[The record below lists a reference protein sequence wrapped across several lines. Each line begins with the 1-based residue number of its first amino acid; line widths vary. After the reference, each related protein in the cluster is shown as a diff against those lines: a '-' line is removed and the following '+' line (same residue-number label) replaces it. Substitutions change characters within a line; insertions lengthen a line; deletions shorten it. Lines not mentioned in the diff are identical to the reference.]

1 MTSTGRVALG
11 VLLARLV
18 LASPAAA
25 PQAPAGT
32 PAPPAYGGAPIASSA
47 SAPAGEMITLQAGG
61 EKIGGYLARPTIHG
75 HRPGVVVVH
84 EWWGLNTQIKG
95 MADRLAELGFLVVV
109 PDLYG
114 GRVADEPGL
123 AHELARGLNEDR
135 AVTIIKGAIDYVKHY
150 DKAKDRNVG
159 TLGFCMGGGYALQA
173 ALRGADVRAT
183 VMFYGSVQTTRE
195 AVMPLRGP
203 LLGIFGAQDRGIP
216 VAEVRK
222 FEAALREAHK
232 KSLIVIYRGVG
243 HAFMNETGPG
253 YDKATADT
261 AWARA
266 TKFLTEALRPEPKAP
281 GPGKRAPAGGPA
293 GA

>member
-1 MTSTGRVALG
+1 MTSLGRASLG

-25 PQAPAGT
+25 PQSPAAT

-47 SAPAGEMITLQAGG
+47 AAPAGEMVAFQAGG
-61 EKIGGYLARPTIHG
+61 EKVRGYLVRPTLHG
-75 HRPGVVVVH
+75 HRPAVVVVH

-95 MADRLAELGFLVVV
+95 VADRLAELGFLTVV

-114 GRVADEPGL
+114 GKVADEPGL
-123 AHELARGLNEDR
+123 AHELMRGLNEDR
-135 AVTIIKGAIDYVKHY
+135 AVTIIKGAIDYLKHY
-150 DKAKDRNVG
+150 DRAKDRNVG
-159 TLGFCMGGGYALQA
+159 TLGFCMGGGYSLQA
-173 ALRGADVRAT
+173 ALRGADVKAT

-195 AVMPLRGP
+195 SVLPLRAP

-216 VAEVRK
+216 VGEVRK

-232 KSLIVIYRGVG
+232 KSLIAVYPGVG

-253 YDKATADT
+253 YDKETADK
-261 AWARA
+261 AWTRA
-266 TKFLTEALRPEPKAP
+266 TKFLIEALRPEPKAP
-281 GPGKRAPAGGPA
+281 GPVKRAPSGGPS
-293 GA
+293 GS